1 VGLCRRVFRDWTI
14 SVREFTV
21 PGKIKKEERSLK
33 MKGSKFSGV
42 LTLFVGMMVSLAS
55 AAQVNMQEG
64 KWEVTTKTK
73 MEGLPFPIPV
83 TPVTV
88 TECLTKEDLVP
99 KAGNKDKHCDVT
111 DQNITGNKV
120 TWKVKCANARGSSE
134 GTGEIIYSGDS
145 YTGKMK
151 TKMTDNKSKQAM
163 TSTITM
169 KGKRIGPCSK

>member
-55 AAQVNMQEG
+55 AAQVNMQ
-64 KWEVTTKTK
+64 
-73 MEGLPFPIPV
+73 GLPFPIPV